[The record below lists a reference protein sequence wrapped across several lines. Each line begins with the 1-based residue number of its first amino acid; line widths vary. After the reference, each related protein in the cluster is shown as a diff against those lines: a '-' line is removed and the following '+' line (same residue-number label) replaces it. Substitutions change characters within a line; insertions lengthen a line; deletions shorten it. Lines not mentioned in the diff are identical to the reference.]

1 VEAIWW
7 PICRERIGIKNKL
20 DVRKDEQMKT
30 IKWEK
35 GIQGAIGHHP
45 PKNGKMLLPGDKV
58 EPNMQVSAKYK
69 DLDVYLRIKEEI
81 NPNIFKAS
89 VMFFEPVLA
98 KHPDDLSEGDEV
110 LINRGDICCLFE
122 KD

>member
-1 VEAIWW
+1 
-7 PICRERIGIKNKL
+7 
-20 DVRKDEQMKT
+20 MKT

-35 GIQGAIGHHP
+35 GLQGAIGHYP
-45 PKNGKMLLPGDKV
+45 PKKGKMLLPGDKV

-69 DLDVYLRIKEEI
+69 DLNVYLRIKEEI

-89 VMFFEPVLA
+89 VMFFEPVHA

-110 LINRGDICCLFE
+110 LINRGDICWLFE

>member
-1 VEAIWW
+1 
-7 PICRERIGIKNKL
+7 
-20 DVRKDEQMKT
+20 MKT

-35 GIQGAIGHHP
+35 CIQGAIDNYL
-45 PKNGKMLLPGDKV
+45 KNGKILLPYEKV
-58 EPNMQVSAKYK
+58 EHNMKVSAKYK
-69 DLDVYLRIKEEI
+69 GLRVYLRIKEEI

-89 VMFFEPVLA
+89 VMFFEPVND